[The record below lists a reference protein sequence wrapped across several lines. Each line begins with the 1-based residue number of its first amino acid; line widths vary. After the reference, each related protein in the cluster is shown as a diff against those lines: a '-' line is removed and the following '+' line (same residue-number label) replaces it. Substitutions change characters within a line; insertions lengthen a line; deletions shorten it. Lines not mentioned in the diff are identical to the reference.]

1 MSIQDDKRELI
12 INAALKRFSH
22 FGIAKTSMS
31 EVADDLKLSKAN
43 LYYYFPDKFSLI
55 EAIAY
60 RIMDE
65 SDAAIEKAFREAH
78 GTLDLLVRMLE
89 MKKVYVERYYMLILD
104 LQEMNIH
111 DEKWEAL
118 AKRLFRREVNTTARI
133 FEQGIASNE
142 LVTFDVAETS
152 ELYVAMMRGL
162 ALFCDRLSPHALIDK
177 DEIGRIFEKQKQAAA
192 IFINGLQKR

>member
-1 MSIQDDKRELI
+1 MSIQDDKRDLI

-78 GTLDLLVRMLE
+78 GTLELLVRMLE
-89 MKKVYVERYYMLILD
+89 MKKVYVERYYMIILD
-104 LQEMNIH
+104 LLVMNLH
-111 DEKWEAL
+111 DVKWGAL
-118 AKRLFRREVNTTARI
+118 AKRLFRREVRTTARI
-133 FEQGIASNE
+133 LEQGIASNE
-142 LVTFDVAETS
+142 LVTFDVVETS
-152 ELYVAMMRGL
+152 ELYVAMMRRL

>member
-1 MSIQDDKRELI
+1 MSIQDDKRDLI

-78 GTLDLLVRMLE
+78 GTLELLVRMLE

-118 AKRLFRREVNTTARI
+118 AKRLFRREVSTTARI

>member
-1 MSIQDDKRELI
+1 MSIQDDKRDLI

-118 AKRLFRREVNTTARI
+118 AKRLFRREVSTTARI